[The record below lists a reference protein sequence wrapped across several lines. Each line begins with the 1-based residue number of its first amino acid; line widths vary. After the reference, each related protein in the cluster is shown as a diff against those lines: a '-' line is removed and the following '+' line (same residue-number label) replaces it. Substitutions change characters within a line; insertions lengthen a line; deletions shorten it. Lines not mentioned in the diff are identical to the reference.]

1 MKSNMQA
8 VLMAGGKGTRLRPY
22 TAVLPK
28 PLVPI
33 GETSIIEM
41 VLRQL
46 RLCGF
51 ERIKISVGYK
61 AELIMAVVGNGKRFN
76 MEVEYHKEDAPRG
89 TAGALAEIEG
99 LEENFLVMNGDICT
113 NMNFKELYDD
123 HVASGVQATVGT
135 FRRREKVELGV
146 LELDESGRFVDGFK
160 EKPEYDFSVAMGVNA
175 LNRSVVNLVPQGEF
189 FGFDMLLLKLLELK
203 IPVRSYHFS
212 GRWLDVGRP
221 DDYDRMCVEFQENP
235 GVYLPDGS

>member
-1 MKSNMQA
+1 MQA

-28 PLVPI
+28 PRVPI

-46 RLCGF
+46 HFHGF
-51 ERIKISVGYK
+51 ERITISVGYK
-61 AELIMAVVGNGKRFN
+61 AELIMAVVGDGKRFG

-113 NMNFKELYDD
+113 NMNFKEIYDD
-123 HVASGVQATVGT
+123 HVASSAQATIGT
-135 FRRREKVELGV
+135 YRRREKIELGV
-146 LELDESGRFVDGFK
+146 LELDETGSFLAGFR

-175 LNRSVVNLVPQGEF
+175 LNRSVVNLIPQGAY
-189 FGFDMLLLKLLELK
+189 FGFDMLLLKMLEQK
-203 IPVRSYHFS
+203 IRVRCHRFS
-212 GRWLDVGRP
+212 GRWLDGGRP